1 MTESIMSQISEVQG
15 TAKPS
20 ALPDLSAAL
29 SAFIQRRLPSGKHP
43 LADSARHHFK
53 RTGKQL
59 RGRMALAAGDSFGVP
74 RTASLPWAAAV
85 EILHNASL
93 VHDDIS
99 DASTHRRGRPSINQH
114 FGKDVALCLGDWMIA
129 KSFELAAR
137 SKKYGAQLTVILASV
152 MQETCNGQVSDTVQ
166 RRISSLPAWKTIAA
180 SKTAPLLMA
189 PVEGI
194 AMIANLSYC
203 KQSLEN
209 IVGLCG
215 LAYQGRNDV
224 NDIIP
229 SSQKSSDLIGR
240 KPNLVI
246 SLFAQHKPAN
256 FEKFIEWYNSNDIS
270 TANKWQRIIGSSEA
284 VAGANSLVDAWLKE
298 ADELINTMPKALHN
312 TLKHIV
318 ESVKLPTDKVIK
330 NQLA

>member
-1 MTESIMSQISEVQG
+1 M
-15 TAKPS
+15 
-20 ALPDLSAAL
+20 
-29 SAFIQRRLPSGKHP
+29 R
-43 LADSARHHFK
+43 
-53 RTGKQL
+53 
-59 RGRMALAAGDSFGVP
+59 
-74 RTASLPWAAAV
+74 
-85 EILHNASL
+85 
-93 VHDDIS
+93 
-99 DASTHRRGRPSINQH
+99 
-114 FGKDVALCLGDWMIA
+114 
-129 KSFELAAR
+129 
-137 SKKYGAQLTVILASV
+137 
-152 MQETCNGQVSDTVQ
+152 
-166 RRISSLPAWKTIAA
+166 SSLPGW
-180 SKTAPLLMA
+180 
-189 PVEGI
+189 
-194 AMIANLSYC
+194 
-203 KQSLEN
+203 
-209 IVGLCG
+209 
-215 LAYQGRNDV
+215 NDV

>member
-1 MTESIMSQISEVQG
+1 
-15 TAKPS
+15 
-20 ALPDLSAAL
+20 
-29 SAFIQRRLPSGKHP
+29 
-43 LADSARHHFK
+43 
-53 RTGKQL
+53 
-59 RGRMALAAGDSFGVP
+59 
-74 RTASLPWAAAV
+74 
-85 EILHNASL
+85 
-93 VHDDIS
+93 
-99 DASTHRRGRPSINQH
+99 
-114 FGKDVALCLGDWMIA
+114 MIA

-246 SLFAQHKPAN
+246 SLFAQHKPTN

-270 TANKWQRIIGSSEA
+270 TANKWQRIIGSSDA

-330 NQLA
+330 NRLA

>member
-1 MTESIMSQISEVQG
+1 MSQVSIHPRV
-15 TAKPS
+15 
-20 ALPDLSAAL
+20 DLSSQINAILIKEMPVEDSSLFDAA
-29 SAFIQRRLPSGKHP
+29 F
-43 LADSARHHFK
+43 HHFK
-53 RTGKQL
+53 TPGKAFRANL
-59 RGRMALAAGDSFGVP
+59 ALSSGLALNLEPDDFIY
-74 RTASLPWAAAV
+74 WAAAC
-85 EILHNASL
+85 ELLHNASL

-137 SKKYGAQLTVILASV
+137 NKKYGAELTVILASV

-166 RRISSLPAWKTIAA
+166 RRISSLPSWKTIAA

-194 AMIANLSYC
+194 AMIANLNYC
-203 KQSLEN
+203 KQSLEK
-209 IVGLCG
+209 IVYLCG

-224 NDIIP
+224 NDLIP

-246 SLFAQHKPAN
+246 SLFAQHKPTN

-298 ADELINTMPKALHN
+298 ADELINTMPKALNN

-318 ESVKLPTDKVIK
+318 ESVKLPTDKIIK
-330 NQLA
+330 NRLA